1 MILPYSEDSPNQP
14 NQAPMLRSKIK
25 LTKIKKILEHYYK
38 YGNGYIGDPDKKS
51 ILKEDFL
58 NPGEANTNI
67 TNEKRDTFKLMNTN
81 FTMGDKENPN
91 TAYLTV
97 YKNKLDG
104 RMPKDPVK
112 NLFSKKEITTV
123 KISNN
128 LNNDFLTEKQYK

>member
-1 MILPYSEDSPNQP
+1 MI
-14 NQAPMLRSKIK
+14 
-25 LTKIKKILEHYYK
+25 
-38 YGNGYIGDPDKKS
+38 
-51 ILKEDFL
+51 KEDFI
-58 NPGEANTNI
+58 NPGDANTDI

-81 FTMGDKENPN
+81 FVMGEQENPN
-91 TAYLTV
+91 SAYLTV

-104 RMPKDPVK
+104 RQVKDPVK

>member
-1 MILPYSEDSPNQP
+1 
-14 NQAPMLRSKIK
+14 
-25 LTKIKKILEHYYK
+25 
-38 YGNGYIGDPDKKS
+38 
-51 ILKEDFL
+51 
-58 NPGEANTNI
+58 
-67 TNEKRDTFKLMNTN
+67 MNTN

-104 RMPKDPVK
+104 RPAKDPVK

-128 LNNDFLTEKQYK
+128 LNNDFISEKQYK